1 MEIKIMKNIL
11 DRNQNKANEVRTLLA
26 SKKVMMVNIISSPG
40 AGKTTLL
47 ERTLGE
53 IGQKFRIG
61 VIEGDITTDRDAQ
74 RLKKYNIPI
83 VVINT
88 EGGCHLDSHS
98 ISKVLDSFNLDDLDV
113 LFVENVG
120 NLICPSQFDLGETF
134 KLAVVSTTEGDDKPG
149 KYPMLFR
156 EAKAVLLNKV
166 DLIPYTNFNN
176 DNFKSDLKK
185 INAHIP
191 LFEISCTRGD
201 GLEGWYDWIS
211 KQIIS
216 SREVSQAA
224 IESKTHPSESMPM
237 K

>member
-11 DRNQNKANEVRTLLA
+11 DRNQNKANEVREILA
-26 SKKVMMVNIISSPG
+26 AKKVVMVNIISSPG

-47 ERTLGE
+47 EQTLANAG
-53 IGQKFRIG
+53 KNFRAG

-98 ISKVLDSFNLDDLDV
+98 ISKVLGSFDLENLDV

-156 EAKAVLLNKV
+156 EARAVLLNKT
-166 DLIPYTNFNN
+166 DLIPYTNFNKQ
-176 DNFKSDLKK
+176 NFITDLRK
-185 INAHIP
+185 INGLVP
-191 LFEISCTRGD
+191 LFEISCTKGD
-201 GLEGWYDWIS
+201 GLDKWYEWIK
-211 KQIIS
+211 KQLDIS
-216 SREVSQAA
+216 N
-224 IESKTHPSESMPM
+224 
-237 K
+237 

>member
-11 DRNQNKANEVRTLLA
+11 DRNQNKAGEVRSLLA
-26 SKKVMMVNIISSPG
+26 AKKVLMVNLISSPG

-47 ERTLGE
+47 ERTCEELNK
-53 IGQKFRIG
+53 KFRIG
-61 VIEGDITTDRDAQ
+61 IIEGDITTDRDAQ
-74 RLKKYNIPI
+74 RLKKYNLPI

-98 ISKVLDSFNLDDLDV
+98 ISKVIDSFDLDNLDV

-134 KLAVVSTTEGDDKPG
+134 KLAIVSTTEGDDKPG

-156 EAKAVLLNKV
+156 EAKAVLLNKI
-166 DLIPYTNFNN
+166 DLIPYTNFKREAFN
-176 DNFKSDLKK
+176 SDLKN
-185 INAHIP
+185 INGQIP

-201 GLEGWYDWIS
+201 GLKEWIKWIS
-211 KQIIS
+211 GQIIS
-216 SREVSQAA
+216 TSSTGV
-224 IESKTHPSESMPM
+224 
-237 K
+237 

>member
-11 DRNQNKANEVRTLLA
+11 DRNQNKANEVRELLA
-26 SKKVMMVNIISSPG
+26 LKKVLMVNIISSPG

-47 ERTLGE
+47 ERTCETLGE
-53 IGQKFRIG
+53 KYRIG

-98 ISKVLDSFNLDDLDV
+98 ISKVLDSFDLDNLDV

-120 NLICPSQFDLGETF
+120 NLICPAQFDLGENF
-134 KLAVVSTTEGDDKPG
+134 KIALVSTTEGDDKPG

-156 EAKAVLLNKV
+156 EAKAVLLNKT
-166 DLIPYTNFNN
+166 DLIPYT
-176 DNFKSDLKK
+176 DFKIDFFRSDLQK
-185 INAHIP
+185 INAQIP
-191 LFEISCTRGD
+191 LFEISCTKGQ
-201 GLEGWYDWIS
+201 GLSEWYMWIEE
-211 KQIIS
+211 QI
-216 SREVSQAA
+216 
-224 IESKTHPSESMPM
+224 
-237 K
+237 

>member
-11 DRNQNKANEVRTLLA
+11 DRNQNKANEVRKLLEL
-26 SKKVMMVNIISSPG
+26 KKVLMVNIISSPG

-47 ERTLGE
+47 ERTCEKLGE
-53 IGQKFRIG
+53 KFRIG
-61 VIEGDITTDRDAQ
+61 IIEGDVTTDRDAQ

-98 ISKVLDSFNLDDLDV
+98 ISKVLGYFELDKLDV

-134 KLAVVSTTEGDDKPG
+134 KLALVSTTEGDDKPD

-156 EAKAVLLNKV
+156 EAKAVLLNKI
-166 DLIPYTNFNN
+166 DLVPYTNFNYN
-176 DNFKSDLKK
+176 NFRSDLKK
-185 INAHIP
+185 INANIP
-191 LFEISCTRGD
+191 LFEVSFTRGD
-201 GLEGWYDWIS
+201 GLKEWFEWIS
-211 KQIIS
+211 GQINNL
-216 SREVSQAA
+216 
-224 IESKTHPSESMPM
+224 K
-237 K
+237 

>member
-11 DRNQNKANEVRTLLA
+11 DKNQNKADEVRALLKN
-26 SKKVMMVNIISSPG
+26 KKVVMVNIISSPG

-47 ERTLGE
+47 ERTCGE
-53 IGQKFRIG
+53 MTDKLKLG

-98 ISKVLDSFNLDDLDV
+98 ISKVLGSFDLDDLDM

-134 KLAVVSTTEGDDKPG
+134 KLAVVSTTEGDDKPA

-156 EAKAVLLNKV
+156 EARAVLLNKI
-166 DLIPYTNFNN
+166 DLLPYTNFN
-176 DNFKSDLKK
+176 FESFRADLSN
-185 INAHIP
+185 INPKIP
-191 LFEISCTRGD
+191 LFKLSCTRGD
-201 GLEGWYDWIS
+201 GLDEWYKWIGDQNL
-211 KQIIS
+211 KPNLIPNQL
-216 SREVSQAA
+216 
-224 IESKTHPSESMPM
+224 
-237 K
+237 

>member
-11 DRNQNKANEVRTLLA
+11 DRNQDKAEEVRKTLQN
-26 SKKVMMVNIISSPG
+26 KNVVMVNIISSPG

-47 ERTLGE
+47 ERTCEALGE
-53 IGQKFRIG
+53 KVRIG

-98 ISKVLDSFNLDDLDV
+98 ISKVLDLFNLDDLDV

-120 NLICPSQFDLGETF
+120 NLVCPSHFDLGESF
-134 KLAVVSTTEGDDKPG
+134 KIAVVSTAEGDDKPA

-156 EAKAVLLNKV
+156 EAKAVLLNKT
-166 DLIPYTNFNN
+166 DLIPYTNFNTRG
-176 DNFKSDLKK
+176 FVSDLES
-185 INAHIP
+185 INPQIP
-191 LFEISCTRGD
+191 LFQISCTRGD
-201 GLEGWYDWIS
+201 GLAEWFRWI
-211 KQIIS
+211 KAAI
-216 SREVSQAA
+216 SREGSQAGT
-224 IESKTHPSESMPM
+224 S
-237 K
+237 

>member
-11 DRNQNKANEVRTLLA
+11 DRNQNKANEVRSLLM
-26 SKKVMMVNIISSPG
+26 SKKVLMVNIISSPG

-47 ERTLGE
+47 ERTCEELTAR
-53 IGQKFRIG
+53 FRIG

-74 RLKKYNIPI
+74 RLKKFNIPI

-98 ISKVLDSFNLDDLDV
+98 ISKVLDSFNLDNLDV
-113 LFVENVG
+113 IFVENVG

-134 KLAVVSTTEGDDKPG
+134 KLAIVSTAEGDDKPG

-166 DLIPYTNFNN
+166 DLIPYTNFNT
-176 DNFKSDLKK
+176 DSFKQDLRN
-185 INAHIP
+185 INGQVP
-191 LFEISCTRGD
+191 LFEISCTGGE
-201 GLEGWYDWIS
+201 GLSHWYEWIS
-211 KQIIS
+211 EQIINS
-216 SREVSQAA
+216 
-224 IESKTHPSESMPM
+224 H
-237 K
+237 

>member
-11 DRNQNKANEVRTLLA
+11 DRNQNKANEVRSELA
-26 SKKVMMVNIISSPG
+26 LKKVVMVNIISSPG

-47 ERTLGE
+47 EKTLAEFGSRIRT
-53 IGQKFRIG
+53 G

-98 ISKVLDSFNLDDLDV
+98 ISKVLGSFDLDNLDV

-120 NLICPSQFDLGETF
+120 NLICPSQFDLGESF
-134 KLAVVSTTEGDDKPG
+134 KLAVVSTTEGDDKPA

-156 EAKAVLLNKV
+156 EARAVLLNKV
-166 DLIPYTNFNN
+166 DLIPYTNFNKQ
-176 DNFKSDLKK
+176 NFISDLRK
-185 INAHIP
+185 INGTVP
-191 LFEISCTRGD
+191 LFEVSCTRGD
-201 GLEGWYDWIS
+201 GLGDWYKWIEG
-211 KQIIS
+211 QI
-216 SREVSQAA
+216 
-224 IESKTHPSESMPM
+224 K
-237 K
+237 

>member
-11 DRNQNKANEVRTLLA
+11 DRNQNKANEVRNLLA
-26 SKKVMMVNIISSPG
+26 LKKVLMVNIISSPG

-47 ERTLGE
+47 ERTCEELGA
-53 IGQKFRIG
+53 KFRIG

-98 ISKVLDSFNLDDLDV
+98 ISKVLDSFDLDNLDV

-134 KLAVVSTTEGDDKPG
+134 KLAVVSTSEGDDKPG

-156 EAKAVLLNKV
+156 EARAVLLNKI
-166 DLIPYTNFNN
+166 DLIPYTNFNF
-176 DNFKSDLKK
+176 DSFSSDLKK
-185 INAHIP
+185 INAQIP

-201 GLEGWYDWIS
+201 GLDGWFKWIED
-211 KQIIS
+211 QIL
-216 SREVSQAA
+216 VYPDLA
-224 IESKTHPSESMPM
+224 
-237 K
+237 